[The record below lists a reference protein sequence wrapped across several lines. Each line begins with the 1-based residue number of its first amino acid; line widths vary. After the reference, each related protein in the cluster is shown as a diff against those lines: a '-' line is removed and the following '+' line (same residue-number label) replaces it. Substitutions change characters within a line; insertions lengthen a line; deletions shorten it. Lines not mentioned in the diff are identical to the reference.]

1 MTTSSDANALLFPA
15 FLYGDHTSCRRKM
28 KAEAKKWSKRYQEQG
43 DFPEPKLMPVPPGSL
58 IFMGSQNAIAL
69 VNMGLGI
76 ETTPRPTP
84 HAPEM
89 YEFGSRPDPK
99 QERWY
104 FYLVDSLL
112 CEMLDAFK
120 YEYSER
126 SAIDADFEAF
136 MCRYPWGALSLAI
149 NRPLY
154 NTIAAVSQRLEGVLS
169 WWEKLD
175 TVRYVNISSSFGT
188 LTHLMGFH
196 GEGPIAMWV
205 DAPTGDVRMDIR
217 AAIDTMRRASADEI
231 HARILRRLHAL
242 APIEQELPHRE
253 WIMSPGVIA
262 RELEHLRGADRIWY
276 DNVTAGDCG
285 SHGHLLH
292 RLSRKCPDAQE
303 ASS

>member
-15 FLYGDHTSCRRKM
+15 FLYGDHPSCRRKM
-28 KAEAKKWSKRYQEQG
+28 KAEAKKWGKRYAAHG

-84 HAPEM
+84 QITTM
-89 YEFGSRPDPK
+89 VEFGSRPDPK

-136 MCRYPWGALSLAI
+136 MCRYPWGALSLAVR
-149 NRPLY
+149 RPLY
-154 NTIAAVSQRLEGVLS
+154 NTIPVVSQRAEAILLF
-169 WWEKLD
+169 WEKLD

-188 LTHLMGFH
+188 LTHLMAFYFGGH
-196 GEGPIAMWV
+196 IGMWV
-205 DAPTGDVRMDIR
+205 DTPTGDVRTDLR
-217 AAIDTMRRASADEI
+217 TAIDTMRRASDDEI
-231 HARILRRLHAL
+231 YARLLQRLRHTANTRPDLK
-242 APIEQELPHRE
+242 HRE
-253 WIMSPGVIA
+253 WVTAPGIIEA
-262 RELEHLRGADRIWY
+262 KLEEWRTKFPEDYGDL
-276 DNVTAGDCG
+276 TAGDMG
-285 SHGHLLH
+285 SHSGFVGRLH
-292 RLSRKCPDAQE
+292 RDIWDAQN